1 VKGEM
6 NMLAR
11 LICAAFTVMSCA
23 AAQACGV
30 CIDDKVASTYDH
42 AIVTRA
48 VAKHELMVFGEI
60 TGPVDM
66 KVATS
71 RIARAA
77 PQVFGID
84 RRSVRT
90 SLAPAAFSFAL
101 DPAARTPDAAVAELQ
116 KRLRVPGATLV
127 VLRVMGGPAKLT
139 RN

>member
-1 VKGEM
+1 
-6 NMLAR
+6 
-11 LICAAFTVMSCA
+11 MSCA
-23 AAQACGV
+23 AAHACGV

-48 VAKHELMVFGEI
+48 VARHELMVFGEI
-60 TGPVDM
+60 TGAVDM

-77 PQVFGID
+77 PQVSGID

-101 DPAARTPDAAVAELQ
+101 DPAARTPAAAVAELQ
-116 KRLRVPGATLV
+116 KRLQVPGATLV
-127 VLRVMGGPAKLT
+127 VLRIMGGNEK
-139 RN
+139 RNRN